1 MNLFGDQD
9 AMILHLMNA
18 QALGAASDVDA
29 SKSKLDWDPLDR
41 HAAIVPQFELNSY
54 DALNAL
60 TMDCDMF
67 VEGDL
72 LVTFPQCKDA
82 EGCND
87 VFNLAAKYGA
97 DEELQKEH
105 SDDGAW

>member
-1 MNLFGDQD
+1 MNQ
-9 AMILHLMNA
+9 
-18 QALGAASDVDA
+18 QALAVAADTKATV
-29 SKSKLDWDPLDR
+29 KNFERDPLDR

-87 VFNLAAKYGA
+87 VFNTAAEYA
-97 DEELQKEH
+97 DDKLKPK
-105 SDDGAW
+105 SPDAGAWWRRFEGQP